1 MQQKVWV
8 INDQD
13 WNRRPAKR
21 AIEPAPSP
29 PGKGDGRPAQAAA
42 QKSPAV
48 AFSLGI
54 CIWGGG
60 QLYLGRYRA
69 GTALLAAMALFYGAL
84 SGLLFWPQALGGLA
98 AASGLPAQILVVAAA
113 VLFLAGLGLWL
124 FSAVE
129 AYYRTARLGDKPFGG
144 VDNELW
150 PLLGS
155 LLCPGWGQFLNG
167 QPKKGLC
174 VQLLALP
181 GLFAL
186 FLIFLTWDAWPLLEA
201 SPLRPGLE
209 TALAAGLVAVPL
221 TLLVWIVAAYEAFR
235 SCRVL
240 FRKRLSREHAAYRPG
255 GQRYLRRL
263 IPRGSAVLGLL
274 LALSL
279 GMQFLPRDYYL
290 ESLARMRGELLASHL
305 VILPQLIGRVIDL
318 VEAAR

>member
-48 AFSLGI
+48 AFSLAM
-54 CIWGGG
+54 CCWGGG
-60 QLYLGRYRA
+60 HLYLGHYRA
-69 GTALLAAMALFYGAL
+69 GAVFLTVMALFYGAL
-84 SGLLFWPQALGGLA
+84 SGLLFWPQALGRLA

-129 AYYRTARLGDKPFGG
+129 AYYRTARLGAAPFLG
-144 VDNELW
+144 VSNEAW
-150 PLLGS
+150 PPLGALLF
-155 LLCPGWGQFLNG
+155 PGWGQFLNG

-181 GLFAL
+181 GLFAPL
-186 FLIFLTWDAWPLLEA
+186 LLLLARDAWPLLQ
-201 SPLRPGLE
+201 PGQVRL
-209 TALAAGLVAVPL
+209 ALDAGLAAGLITFPL
-221 TLLVWIVAAYEAFR
+221 TLLVWIVAAYDAFR
-235 SCRVL
+235 SCRAL
-240 FRKRLSREHAAYRPG
+240 YQRRLRLNNPAYRPAG
-255 GQRYLRRL
+255 GWDLRRL
-263 IPRGSAVLGLL
+263 IPRGSAILGLL
-274 LALSL
+274 LAVSL
-279 GMQFLPRDYYL
+279 GMQFLPRRYYL
-290 ESLARMRGELLASHL
+290 ESLAKLRGELQERHMEIVPEWIGKVLA
-305 VILPQLIGRVIDL
+305 LIDRNG
-318 VEAAR
+318 